1 MKNKFIK
8 VCKENGFLIFLFI
21 CVCIVAIGTISIV
34 LEEVDKVTPKNDL
47 VILDDPENDN
57 SVVVIEES
65 RNSTLDSEIGESN
78 LDEEI
83 VVVKEDAETEKVFH
97 EENDLVDKD
106 DDDYEEDDEG
116 DDIEF
121 IDNHV
126 EEAPKVTKEIVM
138 PVQGELITEFAKD
151 KLVYSETLDEWR
163 GHSGIDIKAEL
174 GTGVIAV
181 LDGKVTKAYE
191 DSLWGKTIVL
201 DHGDG
206 LETIYSNLG
215 TLEMVEV
222 GIEVR
227 RGDNISV
234 IGKSAQIELLM
245 DDHLHFEVIKNQK
258 TADPRSII
266 P

>member
-8 VCKENGFLIFLFI
+8 TCRENGFLIFLFI

-34 LEEVDKVTPKNDL
+34 LEGVDKDRPSDDL
-47 VILDDPENDN
+47 VILDNPVDYKSIE
-57 SVVVIEES
+57 VIEGS
-65 RNSTLDSEIGESN
+65 RNSTLDLKTGEIL
-78 LDEEI
+78 LDDDFE
-83 VVVKEDAETEKVFH
+83 VAKEDIGTEEVYH
-97 EENDLVDKD
+97 GENGYED
-106 DDDYEEDDEG
+106 DDG
-116 DDIEF
+116 IEF
-121 IDNHV
+121 IDNYV
-126 EEAPKVTKEIVM
+126 EEPARPTMEMIM
-138 PVQGELITEFAKD
+138 PVQGELITEFTKD
-151 KLVYSETLDEWR
+151 KLVYSETLEEWR

-174 GTGVIAV
+174 GTGVVAV
-181 LDGKVTKAYE
+181 LDGSVSKAYE

-206 LETIYSNLG
+206 LETIYSNLA

-227 RGDNISV
+227 QGDNISI
-234 IGKSAQIELLM
+234 IGKSAQIESLM
-245 DDHLHFEVIKNQK
+245 EDHLHFEVTKNQK